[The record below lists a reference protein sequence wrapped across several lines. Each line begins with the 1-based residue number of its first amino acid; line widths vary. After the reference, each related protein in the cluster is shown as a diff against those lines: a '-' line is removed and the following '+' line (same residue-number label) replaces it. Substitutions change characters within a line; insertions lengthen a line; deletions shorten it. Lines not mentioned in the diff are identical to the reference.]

1 MLVKITASSILILTV
16 LMIRAVFQK
25 KVNPLFLYPVW
36 LVVALRLLL
45 PGMLFFSP
53 VSIMNTRLWDAGS
66 RMIAEENS
74 RQDTLYKA
82 QMFQEYYEKKEA
94 QQSVYLDPEQE
105 VNLRACLKIHSRH
118 LHAPL
123 CGIFGSN
130 SGYIAAM
137 RPSFNPNL
145 PQIVTYIWQKAIF
158 KHALE
163 DQ

>member
-94 QQSVYLDPEQE
+94 QQAVYLDPEQE
-105 VNLRACLKIHSRH
+105 VNLRACLKIHARH

-130 SGYIAAM
+130 SGYIA
-137 RPSFNPNL
+137 
-145 PQIVTYIWQKAIF
+145 
-158 KHALE
+158 
-163 DQ
+163 